1 MTTYINKVMCGIFG
15 CISQKP
21 QNLIQRTLQGLK
33 ILEYRGYD
41 SVGITYS
48 AINQLKTIKAVG
60 TVEKLIPKIPKQ
72 RIKTDACIGH
82 TRWATNGAVNLQNS
96 HPHLSVDG
104 SIAVVH
110 NGIIENY
117 TDCVNKLASK
127 NIKLKTSVDTE
138 VIPNILCYLCHNKH
152 DIHIFLKGQYV
163 FCALEKQTN
172 SLFLAKK
179 GNLPLFIGR
188 DKQTYYVT
196 SDTLALP
203 RTVSQIISMEDLE
216 TCEIKNND
224 VFFYHH
230 KHPITKT
237 WQSFNQSIITTNK
250 NEFSTYM
257 EKEINE
263 IPSVIQRIA
272 NTYQNNQTLTQL
284 KQSLRNQFKSIKCV
298 HLCGCGTSYHAALI
312 IAKIIEHNLHLRAI
326 AHISSELT
334 ESTLLD
340 EPALAIVISQ
350 SGETADTLI
359 AMETLQ
365 THNIPIIALCNVTTS
380 TIAKHSN
387 MVFPLL
393 CGPEIA
399 VASTKVFCAAILV
412 GCLLINDYPINT
424 YQSLIKKAQEII
436 KTARQIIPQPSKIP
450 QQIFILGKNID
461 YFLALEA
468 ALKIKE
474 VTYLHCEGYPANE
487 LKHGPLSMVD
497 DNTLALVLGDEA
509 NNAIAEIT
517 ARGGHVIKIPIL
529 NKKNPLNFVT
539 QIIPAQIFALDLAL
553 SLGNNPDKPRNLAK
567 SVTVL

>member
-1 MTTYINKVMCGIFG
+1 MCGIFG
-15 CISQKP
+15 CLSQKP
-21 QNLIQRTLQGLK
+21 QNLIKKTLRGLK

-41 SVGITYS
+41 SVGIAYTTQK
-48 AINQLKTIKAVG
+48 QLKIIKAVG
-60 TVEKLIPKIPKQ
+60 TVENLTPKISSSSTT
-72 RIKTDACIGH
+72 IKVCIGH

-138 VIPNILCYLCHNKH
+138 VIPNMLCYLYHDKHN
-152 DIHIFLKGQYV
+152 IHNFLNGQYV
-163 FCALEKQTN
+163 FCALEKQN
-172 SLFLAKK
+172 NNLFLAKK

-188 DKQTYYVT
+188 DKQTYYIT

-203 RTVSQIISMEDLE
+203 QTVTQIISMENLE
-216 TCEIKNND
+216 TCEITNHQLI
-224 VFFYHH
+224 FYRLNHQ
-230 KHPITKT
+230 ITKT
-237 WQSFNQSIITTNK
+237 WQAFNQSSITTDKNK
-250 NEFSTYM
+250 FSTYM

-272 NTYQNNQTLTQL
+272 NTYQNDQTLTQL

-312 IAKIIEHNLHLRAI
+312 IAQIIERDLHLRTI
-326 AHISSELT
+326 VHVSSELT
-334 ESTLLD
+334 ESTLLH

-350 SGETADTLI
+350 SGETADTI
-359 AMETLQ
+359 ICMELLKK
-365 THNIPIIALCNVTTS
+365 HNLPIIALCNVTTS
-380 TIAKHSN
+380 TIAKHSQ

-412 GCLLINDYPINT
+412 GCLLINDYPT
-424 YQSLIKKAQEII
+424 TAYEMLIKNAKQMIMA
-436 KTARQIIPQPSKIP
+436 ARQIIPKPTKIP
-450 QQIFILGKNID
+450 QRIFTLGKNID
-461 YFLALEA
+461 YILALEA

-497 DNTLALVLGDEA
+497 DSTLALVFGNQSA
-509 NNAIAEIT
+509 NAIAEIT
-517 ARGGHVIKIPIL
+517 ARGGHVIPIPPYDA
-529 NKKNPLNFVT
+529 NNPLDFIN
-539 QIIPAQIFALDLAL
+539 QIIPAQIFALDLARTM
-553 SLGNNPDKPRNLAK
+553 GHDPDKPRNLAK